1 MYYFTVKLRVNNS
14 ALFVSDYKANIAVK
28 TGNSLWDNPSG
39 SIRVKTL
46 LHAQRIDFETI
57 I

>member
-1 MYYFTVKLRVNNS
+1 MEKLRVNNA

-39 SIRVKTL
+39 SIGLKSTYTRN
-46 LHAQRIDFETI
+46 A
-57 I
+57 